1 MSRPTK
7 RQLSPATHIPL
18 PPQAM
23 DVATLADRLLTDDRL
38 AAADV
43 VAGINSPAEA
53 RKALVQLA
61 AAMEHRRDPLFRARV
76 LRLGEC
82 ITTKIKLPSAF
93 CSQVLG
99 VTTPVAMR
107 QAAFDAVAESVAQS
121 MDAPHEP
128 KPAAILHDQ
137 VVWVTTPVRMD
148 FAGGWSDTPPISN
161 ELGGSVVNAAI
172 TLNGQY
178 PVQVMAKLNQE
189 GVIRLSSIDL
199 SQRITISS
207 TAELLD
213 HSNPEHWAALPK
225 AALVLAGI
233 GPSDPKTP
241 LRKWLDV
248 LGGGLDLTI
257 FSALPKGSGMGTSSI
272 LGAAVLACLD
282 RVLGEPYSAD
292 RLITMASILEQ
303 RMCTGGGWQD
313 QIGGI
318 IPGVKLIRSKPGSDQ
333 TVSLSWSV
341 FDLRP
346 GTALRERTLLYFT
359 GQKRMA
365 RNILHN
371 VVLHYLARDPVILKT
386 VDELKTVALEM
397 KAHLDAQDVD
407 GFARGVERY
416 WTLKKQIDPG
426 ATNPQIEALLK
437 SVSRWTEGRL
447 LPGAGGGGF
456 ILLIAKSAA
465 AAQQIR
471 RHLTA
476 HPPNALARFFDFDVD
491 QTGLR
496 VTVL

>member
-1 MSRPTK
+1 MAGSTK
-7 RQLSPATHIPL
+7 RTPSSRRITESLSEQL
-18 PPQAM
+18 
-23 DVATLADRLLTDDRL
+23 LADNSLS
-38 AAADV
+38 AATV
-43 VAGINSPAEA
+43 VAEITTPAQAREA
-53 RKALVQLA
+53 MTQLA
-61 AAMEHRRDPLFRARV
+61 LALAKRADPLFRARV
-76 LRLGEC
+76 LCLAEAITGKIRLPPSFC
-82 ITTKIKLPSAF
+82 LKILNR
-93 CSQVLG
+93 G
-99 VTTPVAMR
+99 TPAAMR
-107 QAAFDAVAESVAQS
+107 KAAFDAVAESVAQS
-121 MDAPHEP
+121 TEVPRRP

-148 FAGGWSDTPPISN
+148 FAGGWSDTPPIST
-161 ELGGSVVNAAI
+161 ELGGCVVNAAI

-189 GVIRLSSIDL
+189 GVIRLASIDL
-199 SQRITISS
+199 SQRITLAS
-207 TAELLD
+207 TADLLD
-213 HSNPEHWAALPK
+213 HDNPQHWAALPK

-233 GPSDPKTP
+233 GPSDPKVP
-241 LRKWLDV
+241 LQKWLKV

-272 LGAAVLACLD
+272 LGAAVLACLE
-282 RVLGEPYSAD
+282 RVLGEPFSAD
-292 RLITMASILEQ
+292 RLITLTSILEQ

-318 IPGVKLIRSKPGSDQ
+318 IPGVKLIRTQHGADQ
-333 TVSLSWSV
+333 SASLSWSV
-341 FDLRP
+341 FDLRS

-371 VVLHYLARDPVILKT
+371 VVHRYLARDPLILET
-386 VDELKTVALEM
+386 VKELKAAALEM
-397 KAHLDAQDVD
+397 KANLDAQDVD
-407 GFARGVERY
+407 GFARGIERY

-426 ATNPQIEALLK
+426 ATTPQIEALLK

-456 ILLIAKSAA
+456 ILLVAKNMA
-465 AAQQIR
+465 AAQKIR

-476 HPPNALARFFDFDVD
+476 HPPNSLARFFDFDVD
-491 QTGLR
+491 QTGLK

>member
-1 MSRPTK
+1 MAESKKRNPSSR
-7 RQLSPATHIPL
+7 HIPEPL
-18 PPQAM
+18 SERL
-23 DVATLADRLLTDDRL
+23 LADNTLS
-38 AAADV
+38 AATV
-43 VAGINSPAEA
+43 VAEITTPAEA
-53 RKALVQLA
+53 REALIELSQ
-61 AAMEHRRDPLFRARV
+61 AMAKRPDPLFRARV
-76 LRLGEC
+76 LCLAEAITGKVRLS
-82 ITTKIKLPSAF
+82 PAF
-93 CSQVLG
+93 CRKILDLG
-99 VTTPVAMR
+99 TPAAMR

-121 MDAPHEP
+121 TQVPRRP
-128 KPAAILHDQ
+128 KPAAILQDQ

-148 FAGGWSDTPPISN
+148 FAGGWSDTPPIST
-161 ELGGSVVNAAI
+161 EIGGCVVNAAI

-199 SQRITISS
+199 SQRITLAS

-213 HSNPEHWAALPK
+213 HDNPQHWAALPK

-233 GPSDPKTP
+233 GPSDPRVP
-241 LRKWLDV
+241 LQKWLKV

-272 LGAAVLACLD
+272 LGAAVLACLG
-282 RVLGEPYSAD
+282 RVLGEPFSAD
-292 RLITMASILEQ
+292 RLITLTSILEQ

-318 IPGVKLIRSKPGSDQ
+318 IPGVKLIRTKPGADQ
-333 TVSLSWSV
+333 TAGLSWSV
-341 FDLRP
+341 FDLRS

-371 VVLHYLARDPVILKT
+371 VVYRFLARDPLILKT
-386 VDELKTVALEM
+386 VEELKATALEM
-397 KAHLDAQDVD
+397 KSNLDAQDVD
-407 GFARGVERY
+407 GFARGIERY
-416 WTLKKQIDPG
+416 WGLKKQIDPG
-426 ATNPQIEALLK
+426 ATTPQIEALLK

-456 ILLIAKSAA
+456 ILLVARSAA
-465 AAQQIR
+465 AAQKIR

-476 HPPNALARFFDFDVD
+476 HPPNSLARFFDFDVD
-491 QTGLR
+491 QTGLK

>member
-1 MSRPTK
+1 MPGKITSLAERLLTHD
-7 RQLSPATHIPL
+7 QLSAETVLTEIKSPAT
-18 PPQAM
+18 A
-23 DVATLADRLLTDDRL
+23 R
-38 AAADV
+38 
-43 VAGINSPAEA
+43 EA
-53 RKALVQLA
+53 LIQLA
-61 AAMEHRRDPLFRARV
+61 SSMKQRPTLLFRARV
-76 LRLGEC
+76 LRLAEA
-82 ITTKIKLPSAF
+82 ITEKIKLPPSF
-93 CSQVLG
+93 CRKVLG
-99 VTTPVAMR
+99 LATPAAMR

-121 MDAPHEP
+121 TEVPRHP

-148 FAGGWSDTPPISN
+148 FAGGWSDTPPIST
-161 ELGGSVVNAAI
+161 ELGGCVVNAAI

-199 SQRITISS
+199 SQRITLTT

-213 HSNPEHWAALPK
+213 HDNPQHWAALPK

-233 GPSDPKTP
+233 GPSNPKVP
-241 LRKWLDV
+241 LRKWLKV

-272 LGAAVLACLD
+272 LGAAVLACLG
-282 RVLGEPYSAD
+282 RVLGEPFSAD
-292 RLITMASILEQ
+292 RLITLASILEQ

-318 IPGVKLIRSKPGSDQ
+318 IPGVKLIRTKPGVDQ
-333 TVSLSWSV
+333 STSLSWSV

-346 GTALRERTLLYFT
+346 GSALRERTLLYFT

-371 VVLHYLARDPVILKT
+371 VVRRYLARDPLILET
-386 VDELKTVALEM
+386 VEELKTTALDM
-397 KAHLDAQDVD
+397 KANLDAQDVD
-407 GFARGVERY
+407 GFARGIERY

-426 ATNPQIEALLK
+426 ATNPQIEGLLK
-437 SVSRWTEGRL
+437 SISRWTEGRL

-456 ILLIAKSAA
+456 ILLIARSAG
-465 AAQQIR
+465 AAQRIR
-471 RHLTA
+471 HYLTA
-476 HPPNALARFFDFDVD
+476 HPPNTLARFFDFDVD
-491 QTGLR
+491 QTGLK